1 MKNIKVTLLH
11 HTPLYIASDGART
24 CWSSQDKSD
33 TCLTLTCDSCGTKS
47 IDSEEGITN
56 FEMNIGDD
64 NQHECHNCKSMKNH
78 WEKYIGPKDLA
89 LIDRVGNQF
98 HHASILEHISM
109 NFFIDGISRACL
121 QELARHR
128 IASLSV
134 KSSRYTLK
142 ELKDEPHFLNGWC
155 ISDSFEETDFNND
168 GYNRALKYLVMTD
181 DFRVDICSIGALDNL
196 LETIQL
202 GISND
207 KAKYCMPES
216 YRTQLTWTI
225 NMRSLQNF
233 LSLRTDRTALPEIQH
248 LAHLIYEAL
257 PADAQSLVA
266 HCVKGID
273 DATV

>member
-24 CWSSQDKSD
+24 CWSSFDKSD
-33 TCLTLTCDSCGTKS
+33 TCKHTHYHAAQTEMCSSECLDCGS
-47 IDSEEGITN
+47 LAIDEIV
-56 FEMNIGDD
+56 
-64 NQHECHNCKSMKNH
+64 
-78 WEKYIGPKDLA
+78 IGPKDLA
-89 LIDRVGNQF
+89 LINRVGNEF
-98 HHASILEHISM
+98 RHSSILEHISF

-142 ELKDEPHFLNGWC
+142 ELKDEPSLS
-155 ISDSFEETDFNND
+155 IEEQ
-168 GYNRALKYLVMTD
+168 YKKYIVFTGNAT
-181 DFRVDICSIGALDNL
+181 VDIQSIKG
-196 LETIQL
+196 IQRL
-202 GISND
+202 QFVIKEGISND
-207 KAKYCMPES
+207 IAKYCMPEA

-225 NMRSLQNF
+225 NLRSLQNF

-248 LAHLIYEAL
+248 LAHLIYKTL

-266 HCVKGID
+266 HCVKEHNEKISN
-273 DATV
+273 

>member
-11 HTPLYIASDGART
+11 HTPLHISADGART

-33 TCLTLTCDSCGTKS
+33 TALVLVCDSCGNKS
-47 IDSEEGITN
+47 IDSEDGITN
-56 FEMNIGDD
+56 FEMGIGDD

-78 WEKYIGPKDLA
+78 WKKQIGPKDLA

-98 HHASILEHISM
+98 HHASILEHISF

-121 QELARHR
+121 QEISRHR

-142 ELKDEPHFLNGWC
+142 ELKDGYTFD
-155 ISDSFEETDFNND
+155 IEE
-168 GYNRALKYLVMTD
+168 Y
-181 DFRVDICSIGALDNL
+181 DNL
-196 LETIQL
+196 SMAEASKYIFLTGDMYTDMCSYDALCKLQI
-202 GISND
+202 GIKASISND
-207 KAKYCMPES
+207 KIKYCMPEA

-266 HCVKGID
+266 HCVKGEHN
-273 DATV
+273 AAV